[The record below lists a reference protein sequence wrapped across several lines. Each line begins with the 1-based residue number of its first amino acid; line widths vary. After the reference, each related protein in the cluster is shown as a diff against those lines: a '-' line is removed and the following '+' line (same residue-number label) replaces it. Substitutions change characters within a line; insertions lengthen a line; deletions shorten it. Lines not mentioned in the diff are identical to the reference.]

1 MRGHKELLWII
12 PYNFL
17 HLLAPS
23 HVHYVCD
30 FCSSLAPAETCQLPQ
45 PHSLTVE
52 ILDLL
57 IARCANFGTWLFFR
71 VWRRRPRWTTLA
83 VIRHVGHG
91 REDHKNHLSPDSWDL
106 FNSKKLGTIFSAKAL
121 KKLPPFKRSFSA
133 FCCHFYTLPPFP
145 ARGAMYYPENLQVMS
160 IQMAPFPQK
169 PSCVA
174 QKRREKWW
182 WPDLEGAMI
191 FRGAIRDDVIS

>member
-121 KKLPPFKRSFSA
+121 PFLHLATVPRKGCDVLPWKPAGYEYPDGSVSSKTKLCCPEEAREMMMTGLGGSDDFSGSDKGWCN
-133 FCCHFYTLPPFP
+133 FLT
-145 ARGAMYYPENLQVMS
+145 
-160 IQMAPFPQK
+160 I
-169 PSCVA
+169 
-174 QKRREKWW
+174 
-182 WPDLEGAMI
+182 
-191 FRGAIRDDVIS
+191 